1 MLKKEM
7 NEMFDKMSYEQQKEA
22 MRLLEDNQSYNT
34 QSYDNQSYDDS
45 CNIVEIV
52 VEAVFACIKVIA
64 KQLF

>member
-22 MRLLEDNQSYNT
+22 MRLLEDNQA
-34 QSYDNQSYDDS
+34 YDDS

-52 VEAVFACIKVIA
+52 VDAVFACVKVIA
-64 KQLF
+64 KHLF

>member
-22 MRLLEDNQSYNT
+22 MRLLEDNQSY
-34 QSYDNQSYDDS
+34 DDS

-52 VEAVFACIKVIA
+52 VDAVFACVKVIA
-64 KQLF
+64 KHLF

>member
-22 MRLLEDNQSYNT
+22 MRLLEDNQSY
-34 QSYDNQSYDDS
+34 DDS